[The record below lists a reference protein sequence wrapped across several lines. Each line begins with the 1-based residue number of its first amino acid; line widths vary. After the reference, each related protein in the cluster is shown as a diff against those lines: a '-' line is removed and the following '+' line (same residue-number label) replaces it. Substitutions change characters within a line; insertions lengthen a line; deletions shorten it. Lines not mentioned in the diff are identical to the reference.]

1 MPARFPAHRAA
12 FCCFT
17 WEGMSLAPGVYV
29 SQDAVYGASW
39 YEKTA
44 ILETKP
50 ASSSGFF
57 ACQCG
62 ETRARTSE
70 GRPMEWLLWV
80 RLGALIIQ
88 QPKRAKLGESEGGQR
103 QTRRHFVTWRP
114 VKRFTKRR
122 FCAKRAKSG
131 LICGCERLGEAAKQG
146 FALGF
151 SGSRRGFVRFYAGG
165 HGLCAGCI
173 REPGRL
179 LRCVLVRE
187 RGGF

>member
-1 MPARFPAHRAA
+1 MRRRNKGLPARFAA
-12 FCCFT
+12 YDVALCGFT
-17 WEGMSLAPGVYV
+17 GEGMSLAPGVYV

-44 ILETKP
+44 ILETKA

-70 GRPMEWLLWV
+70 RRRMEWVLGV
-80 RLGALIIQ
+80 RLGVRRIE

-122 FCAKRAKSG
+122 FWPKRAKRG
-131 LICGCERLGEAAKQG
+131 LICGCERLGETAK
-146 FALGF
+146 
-151 SGSRRGFVRFYAGG
+151 
-165 HGLCAGCI
+165 
-173 REPGRL
+173 
-179 LRCVLVRE
+179 
-187 RGGF
+187 